1 MSKKAGALVVGAVLL
16 VAVIAAA
23 AVWLFPILTVK
34 SFEVVGNDH
43 VTAADV
49 EQASGVPKGA
59 NLARLDA
66 REAAQGVAEIPWVE
80 SATVSRAFPSTVHI
94 EIVEHEAVAFV
105 RDGDSTVLVDNHGK
119 EFVEAEAPPEA
130 VEVTGH
136 TDSGSPEMQA
146 AVDAVAAL
154 PAPIREQ
161 VSALEVKD
169 RYSLTF
175 RTKDNKTIFWGAS
188 EDNKNKAIA
197 FEDVLKLEGE
207 SWNISNPTLVTRR

>member
-43 VTAADV
+43 VTAEDV
-49 EQASGVPKGA
+49 EQASGVPKGT

-154 PAPIREQ
+154 PAPIREK

-175 RTKDNKTIFWGAS
+175 RTKDDKTIFWGAS

-207 SWNISNPTLVTRR
+207 SWNISNPSLVTRR

>member
-1 MSKKAGALVVGAVLL
+1 MSKKAGALAVGAVLI

-43 VTAADV
+43 VAAEDV
-49 EQASGVPKGA
+49 EQASGVSKGT

-66 REAAQGVAEIPWVE
+66 REAAHGVAEIPWVE

-130 VEVTGH
+130 VEITGH
-136 TDSGSPEMQA
+136 TVSGSPEMQA

-154 PAPIREQ
+154 PAPIREK
-161 VSALEVKD
+161 VSALEVTD

-207 SWNISNPTLVTRR
+207 SWNISNPSLVTRR

>member
-1 MSKKAGALVVGAVLL
+1 MSKKAGALAVGAVLI

-43 VTAADV
+43 VAAEDV
-49 EQASGVPKGA
+49 EQASGVSQGT

-66 REAAQGVAEIPWVE
+66 REAAHGVAEIPWVE

-154 PAPIREQ
+154 PAPIREK
-161 VSALEVKD
+161 VSALEVTD

-207 SWNISNPTLVTRR
+207 SWNISNPSLVTRR

>member
-1 MSKKAGALVVGAVLL
+1 M
-16 VAVIAAA
+16 
-23 AVWLFPILTVK
+23 
-34 SFEVVGNDH
+34 
-43 VTAADV
+43 

-130 VEVTGH
+130 VEITGH

-154 PAPIREQ
+154 PAPIREK

-207 SWNISNPTLVTRR
+207 SWNISNPSLVTRR

>member
-1 MSKKAGALVVGAVLL
+1 MSKKTGALAVGVVLL

-43 VTAADV
+43 VAAEDV
-49 EQASGVPKGA
+49 EQASGVAKGS

-66 REAAQGVAEIPWVE
+66 REAAQGVASLPWVE
-80 SATVSRAFPSTVHI
+80 SATVSRAFSSTVHI
-94 EIVEHEAVAFV
+94 EITEHEAVAFV
-105 RDGDSTVLVDNHGK
+105 RNGGTTVLVDNHGK
-119 EFVEAEAPPEA
+119 EFVEDEAPPEA
-130 VEVTGH
+130 VELTGS

-146 AVDAVAAL
+146 AVEAVAAL
-154 PAPIREQ
+154 PAPIREK
-161 VSALEVKD
+161 VTTLEIAD

-175 RTKDNKTIFWGAS
+175 HTKDEKTIFWGAS

-207 SWNISNPTLVTRR
+207 SWNISNPSLVTRR